1 MTVTQI
7 YTILNTVIGETT
19 GKTDLVKEDLSN
31 IVEVGNEVFN
41 NADKDKYVKSLLNH
55 IGRVIFVNREYKGSA
70 PSVLMDGWKYGSVA
84 QKIQAELP
92 DSVEN
97 ESWELTDGETYNQD
111 IFNAPTVSEKFFNSK
126 VTYEIDMSFAERQVK
141 QSFDNAGQM
150 NSFFSMIE
158 NRIRMRR
165 TIDFENL
172 IRRTINNFIGATALN
187 GITDI
192 TKPGNSTS
200 VKAINLL
207 KEYNDKFTKTLK
219 ANVALFDLDFV
230 KYAAY
235 RLMLVSDR
243 MVSASSLFNIG
254 GKVRFTPKD
263 LQHIVLLSEFRNA
276 ANVYLQSDTFH
287 NELTK
292 LPDSEPMNYWQGTG
306 TTYEFDK
313 TSTINVTVKDPASP
327 STTKDVSL
335 SGILGVI
342 FDRDALGVCNVDN
355 RITTHYNAKA
365 EFYNNFYKNDAQ
377 YFNDWNENFVMFY
390 IADSVATR

>member
-7 YTILNTVIGETT
+7 YTILNAVIGETT

-31 IVEVGNEVFN
+31 IVDVGNEVFN

-70 PSVLMDGWKYGSVA
+70 PSVLMDGWEYGSVA

-92 DSVEN
+92 DSTEN

-172 IRRTINNFIGATALN
+172 IRRTINNFIGATTLN
-187 GITDI
+187 GITDV
-192 TKPGNSTS
+192 TRPGDSTS

-219 ANVALFDLDFV
+219 ANVALFDLDFI

-243 MVSASSLFNIG
+243 MVSASTLFNIG

-263 LQHIVLLSEFRNA
+263 LQHIILLSEFRNA

-313 TSTINVTVKDPASP
+313 TSTINITVKDPATP

-390 IADSVATR
+390 IADSAVTR

>member
-1 MTVTQI
+1 M
-7 YTILNTVIGETT
+7 
-19 GKTDLVKEDLSN
+19 
-31 IVEVGNEVFN
+31 
-41 NADKDKYVKSLLNH
+41 
-55 IGRVIFVNREYKGSA
+55 
-70 PSVLMDGWKYGSVA
+70 
-84 QKIQAELP
+84 
-92 DSVEN
+92 
-97 ESWELTDGETYNQD
+97 
-111 IFNAPTVSEKFFNSK
+111 
-126 VTYEIDMSFAERQVK
+126 
-141 QSFDNAGQM
+141 
-150 NSFFSMIE
+150 
-158 NRIRMRR
+158 
-165 TIDFENL
+165 
-172 IRRTINNFIGATALN
+172 
-187 GITDI
+187 
-192 TKPGNSTS
+192 
-200 VKAINLL
+200 
-207 KEYNDKFTKTLK
+207 
-219 ANVALFDLDFV
+219 FDLDFI

-243 MVSASSLFNIG
+243 MVSASTLFNIG

-263 LQHIVLLSEFRNA
+263 LQHIILLSEFRNA

-313 TSTINVTVKDPASP
+313 TSTINITVKDPATP

-390 IADSVATR
+390 IADSAVTR

>member
-31 IVEVGNEVFN
+31 IVDVGNEVFN

-70 PSVLMDGWKYGSVA
+70 TSVLMDGWEYGSVA

-92 DSVEN
+92 DSTEN

-187 GITDI
+187 GITDV

-219 ANVALFDLDFV
+219 ANVALFDLDFI

-243 MVSASSLFNIG
+243 MVSASTLFNIG

-313 TSTINVTVKDPASP
+313 TSNINVTVKDPATP

>member
-7 YTILNTVIGETT
+7 YSILNTVIGETT
-19 GKTDLVKEDLSN
+19 GKIDLVKEDLSN
-31 IVEVGNEVFN
+31 IVDVGNEVFN

-70 PSVLMDGWKYGSVA
+70 PSVLMDGWEYGSVA

-92 DSVEN
+92 DSTEN

-187 GITDI
+187 GITDV

-219 ANVALFDLDFV
+219 ANVALFDLDFI

-243 MVSASSLFNIG
+243 MVSASTLFNIG

-313 TSTINVTVKDPASP
+313 TSTINVTVKDPATP

-390 IADSVATR
+390 IADSVAAR

>member
-7 YTILNTVIGETT
+7 YAILNTVIGETT

-31 IVEVGNEVFN
+31 IVEVGTELFN

-70 PSVLMDGWKYGSVA
+70 PSVLMDGWEYGSVA

-187 GITDI
+187 GITDV

-327 STTKDVSL
+327 STTKDVSI

-390 IADSVATR
+390 IADSVAAR

>member
-7 YTILNTVIGETT
+7 YTILNAVIGETT

-31 IVEVGNEVFN
+31 IVDVGNEVFN

-70 PSVLMDGWKYGSVA
+70 PSVLMDGWEYGSVA

-92 DSVEN
+92 DSTEN

-172 IRRTINNFIGATALN
+172 IRRTINNFIGATTLN
-187 GITDI
+187 GITDV
-192 TKPGNSTS
+192 TRPGNSTS

-219 ANVALFDLDFV
+219 ANVALFDLDFI

-243 MVSASSLFNIG
+243 MVSASTLFNIG

-263 LQHIVLLSEFRNA
+263 LQHIILLSEFRNA

-313 TSTINVTVKDPASP
+313 TSTINITVKDPATP

-390 IADSVATR
+390 IADSAVTR

>member
-7 YTILNTVIGETT
+7 YSILNTVIGETT

-31 IVEVGNEVFN
+31 IVEVGTELFN

-70 PSVLMDGWKYGSVA
+70 PSVLMDGWEYGSVA

-187 GITDI
+187 GITDV

-207 KEYNDKFTKTLK
+207 KEYNDKFTKTIK

-327 STTKDVSL
+327 STTKDVSI

-390 IADSVATR
+390 IADSVAAR

>member
-7 YTILNTVIGETT
+7 YSILNTVIGETT
-19 GKTDLVKEDLSN
+19 GKIDLVKEDLSN
-31 IVEVGNEVFN
+31 IVDVGNEVFN

-70 PSVLMDGWKYGSVA
+70 PSVLMDGWEYGSVA

-92 DSVEN
+92 DSTEN

-187 GITDI
+187 GITDV

-219 ANVALFDLDFV
+219 ANVALFDLDFI

-243 MVSASSLFNIG
+243 MVSASTLFNIG

-306 TTYEFDK
+306 ATYEFDK
-313 TSTINVTVKDPASP
+313 TSTINVTVKDPATP

-390 IADSVATR
+390 IADSVAAR

>member
-7 YTILNTVIGETT
+7 YAILNTVIGETT

-31 IVEVGNEVFN
+31 IVNVGDEVFN

-70 PSVLMDGWKYGSVA
+70 PSVLMDGWEYGSVA

-187 GITDI
+187 GITDV

-219 ANVALFDLDFV
+219 ANVALFDLDFI

-243 MVSASSLFNIG
+243 MVSASTLFNIG

-313 TSTINVTVKDPASP
+313 TSTINVTVKDPATP

>member
-31 IVEVGNEVFN
+31 IVDVGNEVFN

-70 PSVLMDGWKYGSVA
+70 PSVLMDGWEYGSVA

-92 DSVEN
+92 DSTEN

-187 GITDI
+187 GITDV

-219 ANVALFDLDFV
+219 ANVALFDLDFI

-243 MVSASSLFNIG
+243 MVSASTLFNIG

-313 TSTINVTVKDPASP
+313 TSTINVTVKNPATP

-390 IADSVATR
+390 IADSVAAR

>member
-31 IVEVGNEVFN
+31 IVNVGDEVFN

-70 PSVLMDGWKYGSVA
+70 PSVLMDGWEYGSVA

-92 DSVEN
+92 DSTEN

-187 GITDI
+187 GITDV

-219 ANVALFDLDFV
+219 ANVALFDLDFI

-243 MVSASSLFNIG
+243 MVSASTLFNIG

-313 TSTINVTVKDPASP
+313 TSTINVTVKDPATP
-327 STTKDVSL
+327 STTKDVSI

>member
-31 IVEVGNEVFN
+31 IVDVGNEVFN

-70 PSVLMDGWKYGSVA
+70 PSVLMDGWEYGSVA

-92 DSVEN
+92 DSTEN

-187 GITDI
+187 GITDV

-219 ANVALFDLDFV
+219 ANVALFDLDFI

-243 MVSASSLFNIG
+243 MVSASTLFNIG

-313 TSTINVTVKDPASP
+313 TSTINVTVKDPATP

-390 IADSVATR
+390 IADSVAAR

>member
-31 IVEVGNEVFN
+31 IVDVGNEVFN

-70 PSVLMDGWKYGSVA
+70 QSVLMDGWEYGSVA

-92 DSVEN
+92 DSTEN
-97 ESWELTDGETYNQD
+97 DSWELTDGETYNQD

-187 GITDI
+187 GITDV

-219 ANVALFDLDFV
+219 ANVALFDLDFI

-243 MVSASSLFNIG
+243 MVSASTLFNIG

-313 TSTINVTVKDPASP
+313 TSTINVTVKDPATP

-390 IADSVATR
+390 IADSVVTR

>member
-31 IVEVGNEVFN
+31 IVDVGNEVFN

-70 PSVLMDGWKYGSVA
+70 PSVLMDGWEYGSVA

-92 DSVEN
+92 DSTEN

-187 GITDI
+187 GITDV

-219 ANVALFDLDFV
+219 ANVALFDLDFI

-243 MVSASSLFNIG
+243 MVSASTLFNIG

-313 TSTINVTVKDPASP
+313 TSTINVTVKDPATP

>member
-31 IVEVGNEVFN
+31 IVDVGNEVFN

-70 PSVLMDGWKYGSVA
+70 PSVLMDGWEYGSVA

-92 DSVEN
+92 DSTEN

-187 GITDI
+187 GITDV

-243 MVSASSLFNIG
+243 MVSASTLFNIG

-327 STTKDVSL
+327 STTKDVSI

>member
-19 GKTDLVKEDLSN
+19 GKSDLVKEDLSN
-31 IVEVGNEVFN
+31 IVDVGNEVFN

-70 PSVLMDGWKYGSVA
+70 PSVLMDGWEYGSVA

-92 DSVEN
+92 DSTEN

-187 GITDI
+187 GITDV

-219 ANVALFDLDFV
+219 ANVALFDLDFI

-243 MVSASSLFNIG
+243 MVSASTLFNIG

-313 TSTINVTVKDPASP
+313 TSTINVTVKDPATP

>member
-31 IVEVGNEVFN
+31 IVDVGDEVFN

-70 PSVLMDGWKYGSVA
+70 PSVLMDGWEYGSVA

-187 GITDI
+187 GITDV

-219 ANVALFDLDFV
+219 ANVALFDLDFI

-243 MVSASSLFNIG
+243 MVSASTLFNIG

-292 LPDSEPMNYWQGTG
+292 LPDSEPMSYWQGTG

-313 TSTINVTVKDPASP
+313 TSTINVTVKDPATP

-390 IADSVATR
+390 IADSVAVR

>member
-1 MTVTQI
+1 MTITQI

-31 IVEVGNEVFN
+31 IVDVGNEVFN

-55 IGRVIFVNREYKGSA
+55 IGRVIFVNRDYKGSA
-70 PSVLMDGWKYGSVA
+70 PSVLMDGWEYGSVA

-92 DSVEN
+92 DSTEN

-111 IFNAPTVSEKFFNSK
+111 IFNAPPVSEKFFNSK

-187 GITDI
+187 GITDV

-219 ANVALFDLDFV
+219 ANVALFDLDFI

-243 MVSASSLFNIG
+243 MVSASTLFNIG

-313 TSTINVTVKDPASP
+313 TSTINVTVKDPATP
-327 STTKDVSL
+327 STTKDVSF

>member
-7 YTILNTVIGETT
+7 YAILNTVIGETT

-31 IVEVGNEVFN
+31 IVDVGNEVFN

-70 PSVLMDGWKYGSVA
+70 PSVLMDGWEYGSVA

-92 DSVEN
+92 DSTEN

-187 GITDI
+187 GITDV

-219 ANVALFDLDFV
+219 ANVALFDLDFI

-243 MVSASSLFNIG
+243 MVSASTLFNIG

-313 TSTINVTVKDPASP
+313 TSTINVTVKDPATP

>member
-7 YTILNTVIGETT
+7 YTILNAVIGETT

-31 IVEVGNEVFN
+31 IVDVGNEVFN

-70 PSVLMDGWKYGSVA
+70 PSVLMDGWEYGSVA

-92 DSVEN
+92 DSTEN

-172 IRRTINNFIGATALN
+172 IRRTINNFIGATTLN
-187 GITDI
+187 GITDD
-192 TKPGNSTS
+192 TRPGDSRS
-200 VKAINLL
+200 VKAINL
-207 KEYNDKFTKTLK
+207 
-219 ANVALFDLDFV
+219 
-230 KYAAY
+230 
-235 RLMLVSDR
+235 
-243 MVSASSLFNIG
+243 
-254 GKVRFTPKD
+254 
-263 LQHIVLLSEFRNA
+263 
-276 ANVYLQSDTFH
+276 
-287 NELTK
+287 
-292 LPDSEPMNYWQGTG
+292 
-306 TTYEFDK
+306 
-313 TSTINVTVKDPASP
+313 
-327 STTKDVSL
+327 
-335 SGILGVI
+335 
-342 FDRDALGVCNVDN
+342 
-355 RITTHYNAKA
+355 
-365 EFYNNFYKNDAQ
+365 
-377 YFNDWNENFVMFY
+377 
-390 IADSVATR
+390 

>member
-31 IVEVGNEVFN
+31 IVDVGNEVFN

-70 PSVLMDGWKYGSVA
+70 PSVLMDGWEYGSVA

-92 DSVEN
+92 DSTEN

-187 GITDI
+187 GITDV

-219 ANVALFDLDFV
+219 ANVALFDLDFI

-243 MVSASSLFNIG
+243 MVSASTLFNIG

-306 TTYEFDK
+306 TNYEFDK
-313 TSTINVTVKDPASP
+313 TSTINVTVKDPATP

>member
-31 IVEVGNEVFN
+31 IVDVGNEVFN

-70 PSVLMDGWKYGSVA
+70 PSVLMDGWEYGSVA